1 MPRAAPMAADNS
13 VPPATAEEARADP
26 VAGGANLHED
36 LAREEDVVGPS
47 DRSFGLTLATVC
59 GVIGAIRL
67 VLGHSYAEW
76 WLLAAALLLSLAFLW
91 PAVLAPLNRL
101 WLRLG
106 LLLYKVINPLVMG
119 LVFFTTVVPI
129 GLALRAFGK
138 DPLRLRREPTATS
151 YWIRREPP
159 GPDPDTMKHQF

>member
-1 MPRAAPMAADNS
+1 MAADTS
-13 VPPATAEEARADP
+13 VPPPASS
-26 VAGGANLHED
+26 ANLHED
-36 LAREEDVVGPS
+36 LAREDDVVGPS

-59 GVIGAIRL
+59 GVIGVVRL
-67 VLGHSYAEW
+67 VLGHAYAEW
-76 WLLAAALLLSLAFLW
+76 WLAAAALLLALAFAW
-91 PAVLAPLNRL
+91 PVALVPLNRL

-106 LLLYKVINPLVMG
+106 LVLYKVMNPLVMG

-138 DPLRLRREPTATS
+138 DPLRLRREPAAAS